1 MSQGGWITYSLAL
14 QYPKSWRRLI
24 PVAGM
29 LHWKTQETAK
39 DFTDEQKKD
48 KKRWH
53 VYIMTGIKDQN
64 PLVADNRR
72 VAGQLEQIGATV
84 LAPFANKRDPS
95 WKLYQDIGHD
105 FPGRTATA
113 RTKEL
118 VRALNFVLQPD
129 DEDRRNWSKVDPDWP
144 KKAGWSR
151 ETPATKKRDS
161 RKNPTGN

>member
-1 MSQGGWITYSLAL
+1 M
-14 QYPKSWRRLI
+14 
-24 PVAGM
+24 
-29 LHWKTQETAK
+29 
-39 DFTDEQKKD
+39 
-48 KKRWH
+48 KRWH

-84 LAPFANKRDPS
+84 LAPFANKRDP
-95 WKLYQDIGHD
+95 
-105 FPGRTATA
+105 PGSSIRTSATISPA
-113 RTKEL
+113 APQLRGPKEL

-151 ETPATKKRDS
+151 ETPATKKKGTLERIQRVTDA
-161 RKNPTGN
+161 KNSCR